1 MYIYMCLV
9 IIILLSLIYLIVAKG
24 IKNKKRIVL
33 ISTIVIILI
42 GFMSVTFIKFSN
54 NEEYIKINENNK
66 EVSIKLKNH
75 KEYYGHKFYRFRKY
89 MTYLFISPSETEVI
103 KELRSNHYNAYYDQ
117 ETGKVR
123 ITYDNDIF
131 EIQMEKKENLLFINR
146 YNYIFFHAIIVRRYF
161 RYWVI

>member
-1 MYIYMCLV
+1 MYIYVCLV

-42 GFMSVTFIKFSN
+42 GFMSVIFIKFSN

-75 KEYYGHKFYRFRKY
+75 KEYYGLKFYRFSSFK
-89 MTYLFISPSETEVI
+89 SETEVI
-103 KELRSNHYNAYYDQ
+103 K
-117 ETGKVR
+117 
-123 ITYDNDIF
+123 
-131 EIQMEKKENLLFINR
+131 
-146 YNYIFFHAIIVRRYF
+146 
-161 RYWVI
+161 

>member
-42 GFMSVTFIKFSN
+42 GFMSVIFIKFSN

-75 KEYYGHKFYRFRKY
+75 KEYYGYKFYRFSS
-89 MTYLFISPSETEVI
+89 FNSENEVI
-103 KELRSNHYNAYYDQ
+103 KELKKNGYDAYYNQ
-117 ETGKVR
+117 EAKN
-123 ITYDNDIF
+123 IIINYENNIF
-131 EIQMEKKENLLFINR
+131 EIKMEEKEKLLSINR
-146 YNYIFFHAIIVRRYF
+146 YNYIFSRQNNQ
-161 RYWVI
+161 

>member
-9 IIILLSLIYLIVAKG
+9 IIILLSLIYLIVAKS

-42 GFMSVTFIKFSN
+42 GFMSVIFIKFS
-54 NEEYIKINENNK
+54 INENNK

-75 KEYYGHKFYRFRKY
+75 KEYYGHKFYRFSSFK
-89 MTYLFISPSETEVI
+89 SETEVI

-146 YNYIFFHAIIVRRYF
+146 YNYIFFPRNNS
-161 RYWVI
+161 

>member
-75 KEYYGHKFYRFRKY
+75 KEYYGHKFYTFAIYNIINIRRD
-89 MTYLFISPSETEVI
+89 
-103 KELRSNHYNAYYDQ
+103 SNY
-117 ETGKVR
+117 
-123 ITYDNDIF
+123 F
-131 EIQMEKKENLLFINR
+131 EAFT
-146 YNYIFFHAIIVRRYF
+146 F
-161 RYWVI
+161 

>member
-1 MYIYMCLV
+1 MYIYVCLV

-33 ISTIVIILI
+33 ISTIA
-42 GFMSVTFIKFSN
+42 
-54 NEEYIKINENNK
+54 
-66 EVSIKLKNH
+66 LKNH
-75 KEYYGHKFYRFRKY
+75 KEYYGHKFYRFSSFK
-89 MTYLFISPSETEVI
+89 SETEVI

-146 YNYIFFHAIIVRRYF
+146 YNYIFFPRNNS
-161 RYWVI
+161 

>member
-75 KEYYGHKFYRFRKY
+75 
-89 MTYLFISPSETEVI
+89 
-103 KELRSNHYNAYYDQ
+103 
-117 ETGKVR
+117 
-123 ITYDNDIF
+123 
-131 EIQMEKKENLLFINR
+131 
-146 YNYIFFHAIIVRRYF
+146 
-161 RYWVI
+161 